1 VRLDHL
7 LSKEQ
12 RPGSSRFWELARS
25 ISQLITSYSVSS
37 DALLVVGIY
46 LRVGLGGNWATSVPF
61 SGLAIRGPV
70 GAPARAGNYLTF

>member
-12 RPGSSRFWELARS
+12 RPGNTRS

-37 DALLVVGIY
+37 DALLVVGIC

-61 SGLAIRGPV
+61 SGLTIRGPV
-70 GAPARAGNYLTF
+70 GAPAEAGNYLAF